1 MPIFSQRIAILLAAS
16 LCLGSLTNNTVCGQ
30 DQAAAAAPG
39 KIDYLRDIKPIFLQ
53 HCTACHGGLKQNA
66 KLRLDTAA
74 AIKRGGE
81 SGPGL
86 IAGKPAESFLLEVLT
101 GDAGFQMPP
110 ADQGTPPDA
119 AEIALIRKWIEQ
131 GAKAPADET
140 PQEDPRAHWSYRSP
154 KNSCDSGS

>member
-1 MPIFSQRIAILLAAS
+1 MPSFSRRIAILLAAC
-16 LCLGSLTNNTVCGQ
+16 LCLGIPLNSTVCGQ
-30 DQAAAAAPG
+30 DQPAAAARG
-39 KIDYLRDIKPIFLQ
+39 QVDYLRDIKPIFLQ

-86 IAGKPAESFLLEVLT
+86 VVGKPAESFLLEVLT

-110 ADQGTPPDA
+110 AG
-119 AEIALIRKWIEQ
+119 L
-131 GAKAPADET
+131 
-140 PQEDPRAHWSYRSP
+140 
-154 KNSCDSGS
+154 